1 MFKKVLIFGVMAALF
16 SACSDDKAKNNINSN
31 TNSANS
37 NIELKAES
45 NATIESSLN
54 MQDSNA
60 TLINTE
66 SNATLSKSESSSTLT
81 AMESKNIQENSNK
94 AGNST
99 ANADSTSSENTATN
113 TTSAESL
120 YKKCIA
126 CHGAKGEKIAPG
138 SVGGVLI
145 GNLSKDS
152 IIESLK
158 GYRAKTLSKGGTYA
172 VMYLQA
178 NNLSDEDIEIL
189 GEYIDSFN

>member
-1 MFKKVLIFGVMAALF
+1 MFKKVLIFGVMVALF
-16 SACSDDKAKNNINSN
+16 SACSDDKAKNNINYN
-31 TNSANS
+31 ANSANS

-60 TLINTE
+60 TL
-66 SNATLSKSESSSTLT
+66 SKSESSSTLT
-81 AMESKNIQENSNK
+81 AMESKNMQENSNK
-94 AGNST
+94 AGNGI
-99 ANADSTSSENTATN
+99 ANADSTSSENTTTNAANANTN
-113 TTSAESL
+113 TKSAESL

-126 CHGAKGEKIAPG
+126 CHGAKGEKTAPG